1 MTLRRHLRDKW
12 QAYFL
17 LYPGLLGVLL
27 FFVLP
32 FLLILYYSL
41 LNNNFSRTFVGLQ
54 NYRDLWQNQ
63 AFRLAAGNT
72 AWFSLVA
79 VPLTVALALLVALAL
94 QCHLPARGFLRAVL
108 LSPLMVPAASVI
120 LVWQILFHREG
131 AVNQLLALF
140 QLPAVAWLRTAGYD
154 RVVVV
159 LLFLWKNLGYCVVLF
174 TAALGNIPKAPLEA
188 AEIDGAGAFRR
199 FWYIKWRYLTPTVLF
214 VTIMTLANSFK
225 IFREVYLLTGDYP
238 SESLYMLQHFMNNTF
253 RTLNYQKLSVATIL
267 VTAVITVVLALL
279 LRLEDRFGREVEE

>member
-1 MTLRRHLRDKW
+1 MRRRLRDNR
-12 QAYFL
+12 QAYLL

-27 FFVLP
+27 FFILP
-32 FLLILYYSL
+32 FALIVYYSL
-41 LNNNFSRTFVGLQ
+41 LDNNFSRTFVGLQ
-54 NYRDLWQNQ
+54 NYRELWQNE
-63 AFRLAAGNT
+63 AFRLAVSNT

-94 QCHLPARGFLRAVL
+94 HCHLPARGFLRAVL

-154 RVVVV
+154 RAVVV

-174 TAALGNIPKAPLEA
+174 TAALGNIPQAPLEA
-188 AEIDGAGAFRR
+188 AQIDGAGAFRR
-199 FWYIKWRYLTPTVLF
+199 FWCIKWRYLTPTVLF
-214 VTIMTLANSFK
+214 VTVMTLANSFK

-253 RTLNYQKLSVATIL
+253 RTLNYQKLSVATL
-267 VTAVITVVLALL
+267 LMTVVITVVLAIL